1 MDSEEKKKLVAEE
14 ASKLADD
21 GQIVGLGTGSTA
33 SYFIKALASRNLDI
47 TCVSSSKRSSELAES
62 LGIKTLEPENVEKID
77 LYVDGADEVSK
88 DLDLIKG
95 GGGAHTLEKNL
106 AYRAERFIVIVDDS
120 KLTHLLG
127 DFPLPVELREEF
139 LDEGKKALEAL
150 GAKVTLRENFKTDL
164 GNPILDC
171 KFSAILKPAELERII
186 NNIDGVIDNGIF
198 SKEKVSEVLVG
209 TDEGIKR
216 LS

>member
-14 ASKLADD
+14 ASKIAED

-33 SYFIKALASRNLDI
+33 SYFIKALAARNLDI

-62 LGIKTLEPENVEKID
+62 LGIKTLEPDNVEKID

-127 DFPLPVELREEF
+127 DFPLPVEVREES
-139 LDEGKKALEAL
+139 LDESKKALEAL

-164 GNPILDC
+164 GNSILDC
-171 KFSAILKPAELERII
+171 KFSAIIKPAELERII

>member
-1 MDSEEKKKLVAEE
+1 M
-14 ASKLADD
+14 
-21 GQIVGLGTGSTA
+21 
-33 SYFIKALASRNLDI
+33 
-47 TCVSSSKRSSELAES
+47 
-62 LGIKTLEPENVEKID
+62 
-77 LYVDGADEVSK
+77 
-88 DLDLIKG
+88 IKG

-127 DFPLPVELREEF
+127 DFPLPVEVREES
-139 LDEGKKALEAL
+139 LDESKKALEAL

-164 GNPILDC
+164 GNSILDC
-171 KFSAILKPAELERII
+171 KFSAIIKPAELERII

>member
-14 ASKLADD
+14 ASKIAED

-33 SYFIKALASRNLDI
+33 SYFIKALAARNLDI

-62 LGIKTLEPENVEKID
+62 LGIKTLEPDNVEKID

-127 DFPLPVELREEF
+127 DFPLPVEVREES
-139 LDEGKKALEAL
+139 LDESKKALEAL

-164 GNPILDC
+164 GNSILDC
-171 KFSAILKPAELERII
+171 KFSAIIKPAELERII

-209 TDEGIKR
+209 TDEGIR
-216 LS
+216 HLS

>member
-14 ASKLADD
+14 ASKLVEN
-21 GQIVGLGTGSTA
+21 GQTIGLGTGSTS
-33 SYFIKALASRNLDI
+33 SYFIKALATRNLDI
-47 TCVSSSKRSSELAES
+47 KCVSSSKRSTELAES
-62 LGIKTLEPENVEKID
+62 LGLKTLEPENAGKID

-95 GGGAHTLEKNL
+95 GGGAHTLEKRL
-106 AYRAERFIVIVDDS
+106 AYRAERFIVIVDEG

-127 DFPLPVELREEF
+127 DFPLPVELREES
-139 LDEGKKALEAL
+139 LNEGKKALEAL

-164 GNPILDC
+164 GNLILDC

-186 NNIDGVIDNGIF
+186 NNIDGVVDNGIF

-209 TDEGIKR
+209 TDEGIR
-216 LS
+216 HLS

>member
-14 ASKLADD
+14 ASKIAED

-33 SYFIKALASRNLDI
+33 SYFIKALAARNLDI

-127 DFPLPVELREEF
+127 DFPLPVEVREES
-139 LDEGKKALEAL
+139 LDESKKALEAL

-164 GNPILDC
+164 GNSILDC
-171 KFSAILKPAELERII
+171 KFSAIIKPAELERII

>member
-14 ASKLADD
+14 ASKIAED

-33 SYFIKALASRNLDI
+33 SYFIKALAARNLDI

-127 DFPLPVELREEF
+127 DFPLPVEVKEEK
-139 LDEGKKALEAL
+139 LVSVKTAIETL
-150 GAKVTLRENFKTDL
+150 GARCSVRMNFTTDN
-164 GNPILDC
+164 GNPIIDC
-171 KFSAILKPAELERII
+171 KFDVILNPTHLEEVI
-186 NNIDGVIDNGIF
+186 NKIEGVVENGIF
-198 SKEKVSEVLVG
+198 IKDKVSEVLVG
-209 TDEGIKR
+209 TRDGVKR